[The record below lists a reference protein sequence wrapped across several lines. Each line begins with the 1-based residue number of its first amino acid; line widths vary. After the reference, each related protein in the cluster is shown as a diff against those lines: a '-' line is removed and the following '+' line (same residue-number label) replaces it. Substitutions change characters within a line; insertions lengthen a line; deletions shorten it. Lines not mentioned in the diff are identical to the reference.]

1 MKLPSEIEQML
12 AVHIRADKLP
22 PPEREYM
29 PNPKRKWRIDF
40 AYPTLKIAI
49 EVDGAVHRIRER
61 FHADIEKH
69 AWLVLNGWTL
79 LRVGGR
85 EVRSGKAIEWVK
97 ALLWDRAPL
106 SFWPQPAVA
115 PPRIGSHAASSDA
128 CRTLPDDVSE
138 PAYAGQ
144 Q

>member
-29 PNPKRKWRIDF
+29 PNPKRGWRIDF

-106 SFWPQPAVA
+106 SFWPPTGQGPPRSSSQA
-115 PPRIGSHAASSDA
+115 PPRIDCQQA
-128 CRTLPDDVSE
+128 PEVVSE